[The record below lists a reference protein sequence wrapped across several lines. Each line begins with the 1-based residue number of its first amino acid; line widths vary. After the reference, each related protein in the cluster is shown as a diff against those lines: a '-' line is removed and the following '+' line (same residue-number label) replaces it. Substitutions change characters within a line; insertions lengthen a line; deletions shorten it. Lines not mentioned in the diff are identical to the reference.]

1 MKNFS
6 KAEFLHKL
14 NESHQEQRIEEAAR
28 GWNDIA
34 KLITAAWKSAK
45 IPTAYARDYV
55 ASLERMAQKNAKL
68 FFKQYGDF
76 TEEDFAEDM
85 RYNMANESA
94 TINEAT
100 NTMAYKKARKL
111 TAKDPGLVSDIKS
124 DMTALRLKLGLDNNE
139 KEWLSYIVTLAT
151 YGVGQGVWDEGSNE
165 SVVENEKLNEGKFA
179 EWEVSFKA
187 MNLSG
192 TKLSPKNVYKV
203 KARGTGEAIRKAAK
217 EAGVKDDMWI
227 ATETN
232 FVKKLG

>member
-124 DMTALRLKLGLDNNE
+124 DMTALRLKLGLDDNE

-165 SVVENEKLNEGKFA
+165 SVNERAPKMKDSKEFDYIKQVWAATSGLTKGGSAGRYGKEFEKAKKKALQALND
-179 EWEVSFKA
+179 
-187 MNLSG
+187 MM
-192 TKLSPKNVYKV
+192 TY
-203 KARGTGEAIRKAAK
+203 AK
-217 EAGVKDDMWI
+217 IGV
-227 ATETN
+227 
-232 FVKKLG
+232 